1 MNFLGA
7 ASLEIFEKKK
17 QRGGTEKWEAEG
29 NREESRDGAFERRLA
44 ERERAKRG
52 EENRE
57 RRRQESREVGGCR
70 GGGFSWLFD
79 GDFEAFEAE
88 QSFTGKG
95 CSQV

>member
-44 ERERAKRG
+44 ERESKKRRG
-52 EENRE
+52 KQREEETRKQ
-57 RRRQESREVGGCR
+57 R
-70 GGGFSWLFD
+70 SWRL
-79 GDFEAFEAE
+79 
-88 QSFTGKG
+88 
-95 CSQV
+95 

>member
-1 MNFLGA
+1 MGCWRKKGERFELSGGCKLGD
-7 ASLEIFEKKK
+7 IFEKKK
-17 QRGGTEKWEAEG
+17 QRGGTERWEAEG

-79 GDFEAFEAE
+79 GDFGRVF
-88 QSFTGKG
+88 G
-95 CSQV
+95 